1 MTDEFSTQPAVTPQP
16 PPVHQRPAHPLDRPN
31 EERRLNEAERM
42 RIRTA
47 WGKLVGL
54 LAFLA
59 LLLVVSY
66 LVPHIAEQ
74 TQYAITRGKQRAE
87 YDFARQHLGESP
99 IGEMS
104 RAYQMVS
111 KLVGPSVVHIS
122 TSGTDS
128 SPVLPLSAPRR
139 MRVPAEGQGSG
150 VIIDAGGYILTN
162 NHVIR
167 GANDIQVRLAN
178 DERHKATIVGV
189 DKQTDLAVLKIDAE
203 KLIPAQW
210 GDSEETEPGALVWA
224 MG

>member
-99 IGEMS
+99 ISEVS

-111 KLVGPSVVHIS
+111 QIVGPSVVHINTQGAQPEILRLS
-122 TSGTDS
+122 TR
-128 SPVLPLSAPRR
+128 SARG
-139 MRVPAEGQGSG
+139 RVPAEGQGSG
-150 VIIDAGGYILTN
+150 VVMEANGYILTN

-167 GANDIQVRLAN
+167 GANEITVSLA
-178 DERHKATIVGV
+178 DGRKAKATVVGR
-189 DKQTDLAVLKIDAE
+189 DAQTDL
-203 KLIPAQW
+203 
-210 GDSEETEPGALVWA
+210 
-224 MG
+224 